1 MEDIDPEGLPLL
13 KGYHARDPDL
23 TFTDRLT
30 LRLKGRT
37 LEFLHAPGHL
47 PNSTMVFLR
56 EEGGPF

>member
-47 PNSTMVFLR
+47 VVSWS
-56 EEGGPF
+56 EQ